1 MDTAQQDDREVA
13 PPPARAPRRSLRLP
27 RNFAARYA
35 IIGVWIAMAAVYT
48 AKEGRLFF
56 SWGIFHTIFSQQES
70 LVFMTMAL
78 LCTICVGEFV
88 DLSVPAVFGFAATI
102 LPVLVVFHGWN
113 VWLAAVI
120 AVLGGVAV
128 GAVNGY
134 LVVVVGV
141 NTIVVTLGM
150 ATFLEGMSLLISSD
164 NTISGLPAG
173 FQKLATINVFGLPI
187 AFYYGVILVLGFAYL
202 LAFTPLGRHMR
213 FVGASR
219 EVSRLSGVRVNRI
232 RFGSFVFAG
241 LLAAVGAV
249 ITVAHVG
256 SYTASTSDS
265 NLLPVFASVF
275 LGTAVIET
283 GRFNAIGTWIAIYFL
298 QTGITGLQLLNG
310 AVWISPVFYGGVL
323 VIAVTVSTILHRRSS

>member
-13 PPPARAPRRSLRLP
+13 PPPAQAPRRSLRLP

-187 AFYYGVILVLGFAYL
+187 AFY
-202 LAFTPLGRHMR
+202 
-213 FVGASR
+213 
-219 EVSRLSGVRVNRI
+219 
-232 RFGSFVFAG
+232 
-241 LLAAVGAV
+241 
-249 ITVAHVG
+249 
-256 SYTASTSDS
+256 
-265 NLLPVFASVF
+265 
-275 LGTAVIET
+275 
-283 GRFNAIGTWIAIYFL
+283 
-298 QTGITGLQLLNG
+298 
-310 AVWISPVFYGGVL
+310 
-323 VIAVTVSTILHRRSS
+323 